1 MDFILVVYCWD
12 FNMGCVVKE
21 FFFILEDLY
30 FIDFRI
36 YRYCFI
42 GNVVEVMIW
51 MYRLFNV
58 KFGFIF
64 NFLRFFGVVDV
75 FCVIFMFNVFLELDV
90 LYLLLIFCV
99 NINILWVFLLVVRR
113 IVELKGVVLFD
124 VLV

>member
-1 MDFILVVYCWD
+1 
-12 FNMGCVVKE
+12 
-21 FFFILEDLY
+21 
-30 FIDFRI
+30 
-36 YRYCFI
+36 
-42 GNVVEVMIW
+42 MIW
-51 MYRLFNV
+51 IYRLFNV

-75 FCVIFMFNVFLELDV
+75 FCVIFMFYVFLELDV

-99 NINILWVFLLVVRR
+99 NINILWIFLLVVRR